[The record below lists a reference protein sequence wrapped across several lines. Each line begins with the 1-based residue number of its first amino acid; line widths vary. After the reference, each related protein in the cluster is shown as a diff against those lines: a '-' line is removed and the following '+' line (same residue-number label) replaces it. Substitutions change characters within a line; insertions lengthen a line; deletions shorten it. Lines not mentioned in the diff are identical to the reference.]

1 MPRYTKETA
10 HQPISRMEE
19 FKTNGALSARGHYG
33 PGDELMFGRM
43 GESGRSAIKALNDIN
58 YVVKSYETP
67 IGVHSE
73 SQGWVIPSQK
83 YTGTTSVHQG
93 QLNLGA
99 SKSGRPVT
107 NV

>member
-1 MPRYTKETA
+1 MPRYTKQTA
-10 HQPISRMEE
+10 HQPISRLEE
-19 FKTNGALSARGHYG
+19 FKTNGALSARGHHG

-43 GESGRSAIKALNDIN
+43 GEAGRSAIKALPDVN
-58 YVVKSYETP
+58 YAVYSYATP

-73 SQGWVIPSQK
+73 SQGWVIPEQK
-83 YTGTTSVHQG
+83 YGVTTSVHQG

-99 SKSGRPVT
+99 SKSGRPVK